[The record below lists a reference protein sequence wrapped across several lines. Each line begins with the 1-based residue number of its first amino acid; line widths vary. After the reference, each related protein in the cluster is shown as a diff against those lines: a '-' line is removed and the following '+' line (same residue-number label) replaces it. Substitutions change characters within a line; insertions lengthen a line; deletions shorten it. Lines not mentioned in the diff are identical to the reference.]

1 MPLPHPRFIKD
12 ETIHLTPSSPSP
24 PLPPPHP
31 RLPFSVALLPKHL
44 PILNSLPRETMLC
57 ILVLEA
63 KKKTILFCLCF
74 AAWSA
79 KLLSRESVF
88 KTKKDKGK
96 DKLVLKGAG
105 TSSRGGNVFIHSTY
119 QTATGRPSPGR
130 ANGTRACSKGLTFRA
145 ERHFWTPSPI
155 LPLLPFEGLG
165 SSPSFRGLRCADRFS
180 ERDELVAEVQSRRR
194 AEVPSFLELRC
205 DKQEE
210 AQPSSSSLLRLMPVQ
225 PPWGADIRRAVM
237 IYAS

>member
-12 ETIHLTPSSPSP
+12 QTIHLTPSPPSP

-31 RLPFSVALLPKHL
+31 RLPFSSVALLPKHL
-44 PILNSLPRETMLC
+44 PILNSPPRETMLC

-74 AAWSA
+74 AAWSV

-96 DKLVLKGAG
+96 GKLVLKGAG
-105 TSSRGGNVFIHSTY
+105 TSSRGGNVFVHSTY
-119 QTATGRPSPGR
+119 QTATGRLSPGR
-130 ANGTRACSKGLTFRA
+130 ANVTPARSKGLTFRA

-180 ERDELVAEVQSRRR
+180 EQDEMVAEVQSRRR
-194 AEVPSFLELRC
+194 AGVRLSWTRIVTSRKRLSPPLPCCSAQRWPDLPGVLTSEELE
-205 DKQEE
+205 
-210 AQPSSSSLLRLMPVQ
+210 
-225 PPWGADIRRAVM
+225 
-237 IYAS
+237 